1 MGSLTKTVFHVQNA
15 GNIDIPTLL
24 LPHEFWAGLND
35 ALLAQ
40 TRDTAVEG
48 KLHHLIVKKKYTETH
63 IHARKR

>member
-15 GNIDIPTLL
+15 GNIDIPG
-24 LPHEFWAGLND
+24 PND

-48 KLHHLIVKKKYTETH
+48 KLHHLIVKKVHRNTH
-63 IHARKR
+63 TRTHARKR